1 MNVDTS
7 RGKLLV
13 QLVLQEQ
20 REKITQFRIQG
31 TSVTETHN
39 DKSISNLECNESDNF
54 EDSDSDLDDSVHD
67 PTVTFNQKDIERSS
81 SENEHYSDQDE
92 VIKIK
97 YMHIAHRTTDNDDDN
112 TANEMGQGMV
122 IIEEVD
128 HEEVVT
134 QETNASTWKKRAKRG
149 KADKEE
155 LEKNR
160 NKRQRMQGEKY
171 LGLKK
176 AQDGTYIIH
185 IV

>member
-81 SENEHYSDQDE
+81 SESEHYSDQD
-92 VIKIK
+92 
-97 YMHIAHRTTDNDDDN
+97 
-112 TANEMGQGMV
+112 G
-122 IIEEVD
+122 
-128 HEEVVT
+128 
-134 QETNASTWKKRAKRG
+134 S
-149 KADKEE
+149 DKE
-155 LEKNR
+155 KI
-160 NKRQRMQGEKY
+160 Y
-171 LGLKK
+171 
-176 AQDGTYIIH
+176 AHST
-185 IV
+185 